1 MTKVFALGRVNL
13 VRFFRDRSNYF
24 FALLLPLG
32 LVFVLG
38 MSFGAQ
44 SRPTIGVVG
53 TGEVAERFF
62 EALSEKEGL
71 VVTRVDDAGAL
82 RDGVER
88 GRFVVGVA
96 LPAELDATLEQG
108 LTAQAELYGRSG
120 GGGEGYRFD
129 VLSALDEAS
138 APALAAAYLAKRY
151 EEPIGSAFVAID
163 EASRRVPPVNVR
175 VSSVDEG
182 PAGFGYAAFGVAAA
196 SQLVLFV
203 FLTGLT
209 SATSLVD
216 SRRLGVSHRMLAS
229 PTSPAVI
236 VLGEGFGRF
245 LVTLFQGLY
254 IAVASALLVGV
265 VWGDP
270 LGVFVILL
278 CFAAVAAGAGTLI
291 GAMFSSSQQASGVAI
306 MAGLLLAA
314 LGGCMFPLELFG
326 PTMRSVANAVPHA
339 WAVDALN
346 VLMRQGGNL
355 ASVLP
360 NVGVLLAFATLL
372 FALAAWR
379 LRVGLTKG

>member
-1 MTKVFALGRVNL
+1 MNKVFALGRVNL

-24 FALLLPLG
+24 FSLLLPLG
-32 LVFVLG
+32 LVFVVG

-53 TGEVAERFF
+53 AGEVAERFF
-62 EALSEKEGL
+62 DALSAKDGL
-71 VVTRVDDAGAL
+71 VVTHVADEASL

-96 LPAELDATLEQG
+96 LPSDLDASLAQG
-108 LTAQAELYGRSG
+108 LTAQAELYGSSG
-120 GGGEGYRFD
+120 GGGENYRFV

-138 APALAAAYLAKRY
+138 APALAAAYVAKRY
-151 EEPIGSAFVAID
+151 EEPIASTFAAID
-163 EASRRVPPVNVR
+163 EASRRVPPITLR
-175 VSSVDEG
+175 VSPVDAG
-182 PAGFGYAAFGVAAA
+182 STGFGYAAFSVVAA
-196 SQLVLFV
+196 SQLVLFI

-216 SRRLGVSHRMLAS
+216 SRKLGVSHRMLAS

-254 IAVASALLVGV
+254 IAVASALLFGV
-265 VWGDP
+265 AWGDP
-270 LGVFVILL
+270 VAVFVVLV

-291 GAMFSSSQQASGVAI
+291 GSMFSSSQQASGVAI

-314 LGGCMFPLELFG
+314 LGGCMFPLEFFG
-326 PTMRSVANAVPHA
+326 PTMRSVANAIPHA
-339 WAVDALN
+339 WAVDAFN
-346 VLMRQGGNL
+346 VLMRQDGNL

-360 NVGVLLAFATLL
+360 NVGVLLAFAVAL

-379 LRVGLTKG
+379 LRVELTKG